1 MGTEESKG
9 TTFLIDF
16 GIAKQYHHPSSHIH
30 IPMNGYSQL
39 VGMLAFTSINSHL
52 GGELGRRDDLE
63 ALAYTLMFL
72 CSGSLPWLSRHHW
85 HCLTSSSIQF
95 LKELLGTRCP
105 PEVPMELFDFFSH
118 AHGLS
123 FTQKPD
129 YDHLRTILFS
139 ATVSL
144 VIAKKET
151 QAISVAQVPHVDS
164 EDNNMYN
171 TP

>member
-1 MGTEESKG
+1 
-9 TTFLIDF
+9 
-16 GIAKQYHHPSSHIH
+16 
-30 IPMNGYSQL
+30 
-39 VGMLAFTSINSHL
+39 
-52 GGELGRRDDLE
+52 
-63 ALAYTLMFL
+63 
-72 CSGSLPWLSRHHW
+72 
-85 HCLTSSSIQF
+85 
-95 LKELLGTRCP
+95 
-105 PEVPMELFDFFSH
+105 MELFNFFSH